1 MSGFKIDTDAVQWHA
16 RNLVAYT
23 DAVMRSSWEYVDE
36 CGSEMVADAMAEL
49 REWFLS
55 SWAEVD
61 WALRTSSE
69 SGFTAAH
76 HLAVADEQATS
87 TARQGAAA
95 MQGRG

>member
-1 MSGFKIDTDAVQWHA
+1 MSGIEVDPDAVQWHA

-23 DAVMRSSWEYVDE
+23 DAVVQSSWGYVDE
-36 CGSEMVADAMAEL
+36 CGSEMVADAMVEL

-61 WALRTSSE
+61 WALRASSE

-95 MQGRG
+95 LQGRG